1 MNYVAERIA
10 MARKMAGLSLQGL
23 SDLMGGLV
31 TKQSLSK
38 YEKEETQPD
47 TKVIEAIAAALNVRL
62 DFFLRGKPSEINKIE
77 FRKKMRLSATDEEM
91 IRQQAID
98 FVERYEELE
107 ELTGS
112 VLPLVNPVADRL
124 IRRVEDVEAV
134 ADCIRVA
141 WKLGEMPIANVI
153 ETLEEQG
160 FKVLEVDA
168 PEEFRGLSG
177 VSSRGSNVIV
187 LNTRGCDNVRKR
199 FTAIHEA
206 AHILPQFDPAL
217 STRERETLCH
227 ALAGAIL
234 IPRSRFVDFF
244 GYSRRTISI
253 AELKQAKE
261 LYGISCR
268 ALIAR
273 AKNIGVI
280 SEQTLKGLFIALNR
294 MVGPKGD
301 PGKYKEGCHEKV
313 HRFDR
318 LLMRAVSEEV
328 ISMSKAAALNK
339 QSLGEF
345 RESLLITE

>member
-1 MNYVAERIA
+1 MNHVAQRIA

-23 SDLMGGLV
+23 SELMKGFV

-38 YEKEETQPD
+38 YEKGDTQPD
-47 TKVIEAIAAALNVRL
+47 LKVIEAIATALNVRL
-62 DFFLRGKPSEINKIE
+62 DFFLRGEPSELESIE
-77 FRKKMRLSATDEEM
+77 FRKKVRLGATDQEM

-107 ELTGS
+107 ELAGS
-112 VLPLVNPVADRL
+112 ELPFVNPVADQT
-124 IRRVEDVEAV
+124 IHSFKDVEGV
-134 ADCIRVA
+134 AEAIRSE
-141 WKLGEMPIANVI
+141 WKLGEMPIANAI
-153 ETLEEQG
+153 ETLEDQG

-168 PEEFRGLSG
+168 PEEFQGLSG
-177 VSSRGSNVIV
+177 ISSRGSNVIV

-206 AHILPQFDPAL
+206 AHILPKFNESL
-217 STRERETLCH
+217 GLREKEKLCH

-234 IPRSRFVDFF
+234 MPKTRFVDFF
-244 GYSRRTISI
+244 GHTRSTITM

-268 ALIAR
+268 ALVVRAR
-273 AKNIGVI
+273 SLGVI
-280 SEQTLKGLFIALNR
+280 SEQTSTGLFITMNR
-294 MVGPKGD
+294 VFGSKED
-301 PGKYKEGCHEKV
+301 PGKYKGGLQEKAL
-313 HRFDR
+313 RFDR

-339 QSLGEF
+339 QTLGEF
-345 RESLLITE
+345 RESLNATE